1 MGNYSAPASS
11 GGGSLTGIDDQSS
24 SNDDQLTI
32 KDTEIVVNEDSDDVD
47 FRVESNGNANM
58 LVVDAANDKVGVGTN
73 APKGEL
79 HVQTTGTDSGLIS
92 SNAVADVNGILI
104 ESTATNNTNSAP
116 VIALQR
122 NGSDAGADGDMLAN
136 IVFIGDNDNNEHV
149 IYGQWKTFVTKADN
163 GGESGSITIQG
174 LVGGTNR
181 AFINMLGAVDDAGE
195 SNDFG
200 GLLGPEVAINQ
211 HGIDMDFRVESN
223 GNAQMLFVDG
233 GSDAV
238 GIGTSTPST
247 NVALDVEGA
256 IGLDEIST
264 PTATADRGAIY
275 TKTDNNFF
283 FQDGAGT
290 ETVMLKGGKHSIWVP
305 AEAISPRSNAGC
317 AQLATTAAA
326 TVGRPDIRS
335 LAFDKSSDEH
345 AQFTIAMPKMWN
357 EGTITAQFYWT
368 SATSNLGQTCAWG
381 FQGVSLSD
389 NDLINTAFGTA
400 VVTSD
405 TQSGTAK
412 DVHISGESSAITIA
426 GSPAAGDLTCF
437 QVFRDTSADNLN
449 EDALLLGIK
458 IFYTI
463 DDGNDA

>member
-1 MGNYSAPASS
+1 MGNYTAPASS
-11 GGGSLTGIDDQSS
+11 GSGSSLTGVDDQSS

-32 KDTEIVVNEDSDDVD
+32 KDTEVVINEDSDNV
-47 FRVESNGNANM
+47 
-58 LVVDAANDKVGVGTN
+58 
-73 APKGEL
+73 
-79 HVQTTGTDSGLIS
+79 
-92 SNAVADVNGILI
+92 
-104 ESTATNNTNSAP
+104 
-116 VIALQR
+116 
-122 NGSDAGADGDMLAN
+122 
-136 IVFIGDNDNNEHV
+136 
-149 IYGQWKTFVTKADN
+149 
-163 GGESGSITIQG
+163 
-174 LVGGTNR
+174 
-181 AFINMLGAVDDAGE
+181 
-195 SNDFG
+195 
-200 GLLGPEVAINQ
+200 
-211 HGIDMDFRVESN
+211 DFRVESN

-233 GSDAV
+233 GNDAV
-238 GIGTSTPST
+238 GIGTQSVDT
-247 NVALDVEGA
+247 NAALTVEGA
-256 IGLDEIST
+256 LSLDEISA
-264 PTATADRGAIY
+264 PSNTADRGQLY
-275 TKTDNNFF
+275 TNADNELHMI
-283 FQDGAGT
+283 DGAGT
-290 ETVMLKGGKHSIWVP
+290 DSIFLKGGKHSIWVP

-389 NDLINTAFGTA
+389 DDLINTAFGTA

-412 DVHISGESSAITIA
+412 DVHFSAESSAITIA

-463 DDGNDA
+463 DSGNDA